1 MKISLSILNGN
12 FIEENLL
19 FIRQL
24 NLEVKKL
31 EAKDFS
37 TVYEEIADAAG
48 TDVAVIIHQLF
59 KGQQILFPQKL
70 YKKSYIYEYIKTNY
84 NGRNVRE
91 LSQKFGYSDR
101 RIRQIIADLS
111 IKK

>member
-1 MKISLSILNGN
+1 M
-12 FIEENLL
+12 
-19 FIRQL
+19 
-24 NLEVKKL
+24 

-37 TVYEEIADAAG
+37 AIYEEIADAAG
-48 TDVAVIIHQLF
+48 ADVAIKIHKLF

-70 YKKSYIYEYIKTNY
+70 YKKSYIYEYIRENY
-84 NGRNVRE
+84 NGKNVRE

-101 RIRQIIADLS
+101 RIRQILAELS

>member
-1 MKISLSILNGN
+1 M
-12 FIEENLL
+12 
-19 FIRQL
+19 
-24 NLEVKKL
+24 

-37 TVYEEIADAAG
+37 AIYEEIAKVAG
-48 TDVAVIIHQLF
+48 TDVAVIIHDLF

-70 YKKSYIYEYIKTNY
+70 YKKSYIYEYIKANY

-101 RIRQIIADLS
+101 RIRQILADLS
-111 IKK
+111 ENK

>member
-1 MKISLSILNGN
+1 M
-12 FIEENLL
+12 
-19 FIRQL
+19 
-24 NLEVKKL
+24 

-37 TVYEEIADAAG
+37 AIYEEIADAAG
-48 TDVAVIIHQLF
+48 AEVAVLIHKMF

-84 NGRNVRE
+84 NGKNVRE

-101 RIRQIIADLS
+101 RIRQIISDIS
-111 IKK
+111 KIN

>member
-1 MKISLSILNGN
+1 M
-12 FIEENLL
+12 
-19 FIRQL
+19 
-24 NLEVKKL
+24 

-37 TVYEEIADAAG
+37 AVYEEIADAVG
-48 TDVAVIIHQLF
+48 TDVAILIHKLF

-70 YKKSYIYEYIKTNY
+70 YKQSYIYEYIRINY

-111 IKK
+111 IKEK

>member
-1 MKISLSILNGN
+1 M
-12 FIEENLL
+12 
-19 FIRQL
+19 
-24 NLEVKKL
+24 

-37 TVYEEIADAAG
+37 AIYEEIAEVAG
-48 TDVAVIIHQLF
+48 ADVAVLIHKLF

-84 NGRNVRE
+84 NGKNIRE

-101 RIRQIIADLS
+101 RVRQIISDLS
-111 IKK
+111 IKNK

>member
-1 MKISLSILNGN
+1 M
-12 FIEENLL
+12 
-19 FIRQL
+19 
-24 NLEVKKL
+24 

-37 TVYEEIADAAG
+37 AIYEEIADAAG
-48 TDVAVIIHQLF
+48 AEVAVLIHKMF

-70 YKKSYIYEYIKTNY
+70 YKKSYIYEYIRINY

-101 RIRQIIADLS
+101 RIRQIISEVSKNID
-111 IKK
+111 